1 MTYRIRTVS
10 EMTGIPRNTLIA
22 WERRYGVVRPER
34 HDNSYRS
41 YSDADVDKLK
51 RIKSSIDSGLSVSEA
66 IAMLDDNRDKTP
78 RISSPVSSGRSSS
91 VDAQIADPF
100 RELREQL
107 FDALTNYR
115 GTSAERLLAEMLAIA
130 ADTRIHQ
137 IYFPVL
143 RRIGDEWEQGKLTV
157 AQEHYATTI
166 LREQLVSILIGIA
179 RRRTRALHAA
189 CTTFPGEL
197 HELGALAMAV
207 RLSQAGYRVSH
218 LGADLPLTDLAEF
231 CQSSQPDLVCVS
243 AIMRQKP
250 AAISDYARTLRR
262 QAPLTTRLVIG
273 GRGIDVEPI
282 PKVDGVELIVDWD
295 GFNERTR

>member
-34 HDNSYRS
+34 HDNSYRD
-41 YSDADVDKLK
+41 YSDADVAKLK
-51 RIKSSIDSGLSVSEA
+51 RIKDSIDSGLSVSEA
-66 IAMLDDNRDKTP
+66 IAMLQD
-78 RISSPVSSGRSSS
+78 SQGFQQVSPPASLEGKGSPESKS
-91 VDAQIADPF
+91 ADPF

-115 GTSAERLLAEMLAIA
+115 GASAERLLGGTLGMA

-137 IYFPVL
+137 IYFPIL
-143 RRIGDEWEQGKLTV
+143 RRVGDEWEQGKLTV

-166 LREQLVSILIGIA
+166 LREQLVSILIGVA
-179 RRRTRALHAA
+179 RRRTNALHAA

-197 HELGALAMAV
+197 HELGALAMSV

-218 LGADLPLTDLAEF
+218 LGADLPLKDLAEF

-243 AIMRQKP
+243 TIMRQQ
-250 AAISDYARTLRR
+250 ATTIAEYAQMLRR
-262 QAPLTTRLVIG
+262 LVPSTTRLVIG
-273 GRGIDVEPI
+273 GRG
-282 PKVDGVELIVDWD
+282 VDLDAMPTIKGVELIVEWEA
-295 GFNERTR
+295 FAERTT